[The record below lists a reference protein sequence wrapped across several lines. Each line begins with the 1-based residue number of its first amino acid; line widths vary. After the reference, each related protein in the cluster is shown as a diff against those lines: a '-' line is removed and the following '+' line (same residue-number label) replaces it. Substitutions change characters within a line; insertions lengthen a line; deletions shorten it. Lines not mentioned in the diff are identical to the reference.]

1 VKNAVA
7 RRVWRFFG
15 SVRLA
20 LILILVLTA
29 LSVVGALVMQV
40 PPDLKADPD
49 DYRWWLDNPAQERF
63 GLWVTPLAIL
73 GIFDIFHSPWFLG
86 VGLLLIINI
95 IVCTLNRW
103 AGIWS
108 SIAQFRVPTADRLYE
123 TGSNRVQLLS
133 PGLGLQHAEDRVT
146 HTFRRHRYRVLQ
158 EHQNGALYM
167 AGDKNRHFRLG
178 TYLVHLS
185 IILFI
190 IAYII
195 GGYAGFRVNTF
206 AVPEGSVRELGGG
219 TGLSLKVLSFVDEY
233 WPEGPPKDYRSDV
246 VVYDGGR
253 EVVRGT
259 IRVNHPLKYNGIRF
273 FQSYYGPAV
282 VMEVRDPEGQVIF
295 DDAVALNMV
304 SGKEPFQR
312 PIGTFRFPDSTIE
325 VWVVGRAQDY
335 SDPLLKAGQVRLE
348 LYRTGSRKPLVLQTI
363 DQGMP
368 EPLLNHTFTFVK
380 EKQFSGF
387 QVSKDPGNLLIWIS
401 SGLFV
406 IGMFLVFYFPHRQMW
421 ARCRRSDAGDTEVV
435 LRTISSRSYAITSEL
450 EALSRD
456 LRKSL
461 GHPTKEQHG

>member
-1 VKNAVA
+1 MKNAVA

-133 PGLGLQHAEDRVT
+133 PRLGLQHAEDRVT

-219 TGLSLKVLSFVDEY
+219 TSLSLKVLSFADEY
-233 WPEGPPKDYRSDV
+233 WPEGLPKDYRSDV
-246 VVYDGGR
+246 VLYDEGR
-253 EVVRGT
+253 EVVRDT
-259 IRVNHPLKYNGIRF
+259 IRVNHPLNYKGIRF
-273 FQSYYGPAV
+273 YQSYFGPAV
-282 VMEVRDPEGQVIF
+282 VMEVRDPGGRVIF

-304 SGKEPFQR
+304 SGKEPSQH
-312 PIGTFRFPDSTIE
+312 PIGTFRLPDSTIE
-325 VWVVGRAQDY
+325 VWVVGRVQSY
-335 SDPLLKAGQVRLE
+335 TDPLLKAGQVRLE
-348 LYRTGSRKPLVLQTI
+348 LYRTGSRTPLVLQTI
-363 DQGMP
+363 DQGKP
-368 EPLLNHTFTFVK
+368 EPLLNHTFTFVR

-387 QVSKDPGNLLIWIS
+387 QVNKDPGNLLIWIS
-401 SGLFV
+401 SGLLV
-406 IGMFLVFYFPHRQMW
+406 IGMFLVFYFPHRQIW
-421 ARCRRSDAGDTEVV
+421 ARCRHSDDGDTEIV
-435 LRTISSRSYAITSEL
+435 LRTVSSRSYAITSEM
-450 EALSRD
+450 EALAKD

-461 GHPTKEQHG
+461 GHRTEV